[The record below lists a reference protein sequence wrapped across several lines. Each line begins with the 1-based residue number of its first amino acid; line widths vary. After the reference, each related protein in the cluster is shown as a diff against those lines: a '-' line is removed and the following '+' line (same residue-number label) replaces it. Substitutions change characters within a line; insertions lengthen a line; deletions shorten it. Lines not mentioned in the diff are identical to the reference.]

1 MDFNNNSTK
10 TSVMSLDI
18 PSPEDF
24 YGHIMGADRKLVRWD
39 RVVEYFMEL
48 NKSPM
53 VKVTEL
59 GNSTEGNPF
68 IVAFITSEENMGRL
82 EEIREMSWRLSHPKG
97 VPVEEVEKAVSD
109 GKAVVAMTMSIHA
122 TEVGG
127 TQMAPEL
134 AWELVTLPENREI
147 LENTVLVMVPCFNP
161 DGQIMVTDFYE
172 KYLGTEYEGCSPPW
186 LYHKYTGHDNNRD
199 AIHNKMVE
207 SQMVSQLLYKEWFPQ
222 AYIDYHHMGSYGARF
237 YIAPFAN
244 PIDDKVDPLVWTEQE
259 LYGGLTHVLL
269 EDAGKHG
276 VESAATYPGEFMP
289 TFNYVPCWH
298 NVCGMLTESASAKLA
313 TPIYIHYHQL
323 RGSRRGRPEYR
334 TQMGFPHPWM
344 GGWWRLRDVVEQQK
358 ISAYGTLK
366 AAAKFRE
373 LILRNM
379 YRKASGAM
387 SKGAEEPPYAF
398 VIKPE
403 QHDELAAYKLMK
415 TLMDMGVE
423 VSRSQREFVA
433 DGVSYPRGT
442 YVVFA
447 SQYCRPYVVSLLKR
461 TFYHLGAFSKY
472 PDGVPVVPYDLST
485 YTVAEFSG
493 VRLQEIEKPF
503 DGSFETLISIRFPRG
518 SVEEEAANG
527 WLLDGRVND
536 GFEAVNR
543 LLRKGVTVH
552 RLTEPA
558 STEAGV
564 FSAGSFYFP
573 KAEELQN
580 ELEKLS
586 KRCHI
591 GFEAAP
597 AAVKSRPV
605 KMLRV
610 GMYKR
615 YWGGNA
621 DEGWTRFL
629 LEQYKFRY
637 KTLMDKDIQ
646 RGRLAKSY
654 DVIILPSDATEL
666 IMGDKIEEYYE
677 KRRGGGFT
685 LPNYPPEYRSGVGDE
700 GVEKLKE
707 FVEEG
712 GTLLCFGESSNFA
725 IEKLGLPVRNVL
737 KDVKNTDFVCPGST
751 LHVDVDGG
759 HPLAWGIQ
767 DDLMIVFRHHPA
779 FEVKP
784 RVNNEEYSVVLSY
797 PEKHIMESGWLTGE
811 ERLSRK
817 AAMVEAQLGK
827 GRVVLYGFQPQM
839 RAQPEATFKLLFNA
853 LLG

>member
-1 MDFNNNSTK
+1 
-10 TSVMSLDI
+10 MSDEVS
-18 PSPEDF
+18 SPEEF
-24 YGHIMGADRKLVRWD
+24 FGHIMGSDRKLAHWS
-39 RVVEYFMEL
+39 RVVEYFWEL
-48 NKSPM
+48 DKSPM
-53 VKVTEL
+53 VKVKEL
-59 GNSTEGNPF
+59 GKSTEGNPF
-68 IVAFITSEENMGRL
+68 IAVFISSEENMGRL
-82 EEIREMSWRLSHPKG
+82 EEIREMSWKISHPRG
-97 VPVEEVEKAVSD
+97 VPEKEIERIVAG

-134 AWELVTLPENREI
+134 AYELITLPENRDI

-161 DGQIMVTDFYE
+161 DGQVMVTEFYE
-172 KYLGTEYEGCSPPW
+172 KYLGTEFEGCSPPW

-207 SQMVSQLLYKEWFPQ
+207 SQMVSQLLYTEWYPQ

-244 PIDDKVDPLVWTEQE
+244 PVDGKVDPLVWTEQE

-269 EDAGKHG
+269 EEAGKHG
-276 VESAATYPGEFMP
+276 VESTATYPGEFMP

-298 NVCGMLTESASAKLA
+298 NICGMLTESASAKLA
-313 TPIYIHYHQL
+313 TPLYIHYHQL

-358 ISAYGTLK
+358 VSAYGTLR
-366 AAAKFRE
+366 AASSFRE

-379 YRKASGAM
+379 YRKAGNGVERGA
-387 SKGAEEPPYAF
+387 SEAPYAF
-398 VIKPE
+398 IIKPE
-403 QHDELAAYKLMK
+403 QHDELTAYKLMK
-415 TLMDMGVE
+415 MLMDMGVE

-433 DGVSYPRGT
+433 DGVAYPRGT
-442 YVVFA
+442 YAVFA
-447 SQYCRPYVVSLLKR
+447 GQHCRPYIVSLLKR

-472 PDGVPVVPYDLST
+472 PDGTPVVPYDLST
-485 YTVAEFSG
+485 YTVAEFMG
-493 VRLQEIEKPF
+493 LRLHEVEKPF
-503 DGSFETLISIRFPRG
+503 DGSFETLTSIRFPRG
-518 SVEEEAANG
+518 SVAEEAPNG

-543 LLRKGVTVH
+543 LLRKNYVVH
-552 RLTEPA
+552 RVTEQVT
-558 STEAGV
+558 SEAAV
-564 FSAGSFYFP
+564 FPAGSFYVP
-573 KAEELQN
+573 KSEGLPEELD
-580 ELEKLS
+580 KLS
-586 KRCHI
+586 KRCHVR
-591 GFEAAP
+591 FDAAP
-597 AAVKSRPV
+597 PAVKSRAV

-610 GMYKR
+610 GMYQR

-621 DEGWTRFL
+621 DEGWTRWL
-629 LEQYKFRY
+629 LEQYRFRY
-637 KTLMDKDIQ
+637 RTLMDKDVQ
-646 RGRLAKSY
+646 RGKLADKY
-654 DVIILPSDATEL
+654 DVIILPADAKEL

-677 KRRGGGFT
+677 KRWGGGFT
-685 LPNYPPEYRSGVGDE
+685 LPNYPPEYRSGLGED
-700 GVEKLKE
+700 GVKKLKE

-712 GTLLCFGESSNFA
+712 GTLLCFGESSSFA
-725 IEKLGLPVRNVL
+725 IEELGLPVQNVL

-751 LHVDVDGG
+751 LHVDVNSG
-759 HPLAWGIQ
+759 HPLAWGVQ
-767 DDLMIVFRHHPA
+767 EDLLIIFRHHPA
-779 FEVKP
+779 FTVKP

-797 PEKHIMESGWLTGE
+797 PDKHIMESGWLTGE
-811 ERLSRK
+811 EYLSRK
-817 AAMVEAQLGK
+817 AALVEAKLGK